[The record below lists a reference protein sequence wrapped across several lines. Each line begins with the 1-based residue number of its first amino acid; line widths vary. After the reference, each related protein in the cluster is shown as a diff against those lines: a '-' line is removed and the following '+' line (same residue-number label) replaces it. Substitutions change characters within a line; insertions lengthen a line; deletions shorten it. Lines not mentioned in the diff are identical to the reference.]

1 MGRSMMQPTCPPR
14 RLGPGLLY
22 ASVPVLSWGFSF
34 VVIKTTMHEIP
45 PLTLAFLRFF
55 FASLIV
61 WPLLVQQKGWTTIAP
76 ADRLPFFLLGFFGV
90 TTYFAFENYGLK
102 YTSASHGALI
112 IATIPL
118 ATEIYGI
125 VHQRLAV
132 KPMLIA
138 ASLTALAGVFLL
150 VGSGGESSASPYGDL
165 LMFGA
170 VASWVAYSSLAA
182 KLISRYPQ
190 LFVTFAIMVIGA
202 VTLLPGALGEW
213 LMVPYPFPSGGAWLG
228 VAFLTIFCSVLGYHC
243 WNLAIARLGV
253 GMTSNLLYVMPL
265 LGVSSGVLLLNEP
278 LTPQILWGSLLII
291 GGVIWAHFADSRT
304 GEDT

>member
-1 MGRSMMQPTCPPR
+1 MCATPPR

-22 ASVPVLSWGFSF
+22 ASVPVLSWGLSF
-34 VVIKTTMHEIP
+34 VVIKTTLHEIP

-55 FASLIV
+55 FAALIV
-61 WPLLVQQKGWTTIAP
+61 WPLLVQQKGWTTIAR

-90 TTYFAFENYGLK
+90 TTYFAFENFGLK

-118 ATEIYGI
+118 ATELYGI

-150 VGSGGESSASPYGDL
+150 VGSGGNGGGATPFGDL

-170 VASWVAYSSLAA
+170 VASWVAYSALAE

-190 LFVTFAIMVIGA
+190 LFITFAIMVIGA

-213 LMVPYPFPSGGAWLG
+213 LMAPYPMPSGTAWLG

-253 GMTSNLLYVMPL
+253 SMTSNLLYAMPL
-265 LGVSSGVLLLNEP
+265 LGVSSGVLLLGEP
-278 LTPQILWGSLLII
+278 LTPQILWGALLIV
-291 GGVIWAHFADSRT
+291 GGVVWAHFADSRT
-304 GEDT
+304 GEET

>member
-1 MGRSMMQPTCPPR
+1 MCATSPR
-14 RLGPGLLY
+14 RFGPGLLY
-22 ASVPVLSWGFSF
+22 ASVPVLSWGLSF

-61 WPLLVQQKGWTTIAP
+61 WPLLAQQKGWTTIAR

-90 TTYFAFENYGLK
+90 TTYFAFENFGLK

-118 ATEIYGI
+118 ATELYGI

-150 VGSGGESSASPYGDL
+150 VGSGGNGGGATPFGDL

-170 VASWVAYSSLAA
+170 VASWVAYSALAA
-182 KLISRYPQ
+182 QLIDRYPQ
-190 LFVTFAIMVIGA
+190 LFVTFAIMVTGA
-202 VTLLPGALGEW
+202 VTLLPGALVEW
-213 LMVPYPFPSGGAWLG
+213 FVAPYPMPSGTAWLG

-253 GMTSNLLYVMPL
+253 GMTSNLLYAMPL
-265 LGVSSGVLLLNEP
+265 LGVSSGVLLLGEP
-278 LTPQILWGSLLII
+278 LTPQILWGALLIV
-291 GGVIWAHFADSRT
+291 GGVVWAHFADSRT
-304 GEDT
+304 GEKI